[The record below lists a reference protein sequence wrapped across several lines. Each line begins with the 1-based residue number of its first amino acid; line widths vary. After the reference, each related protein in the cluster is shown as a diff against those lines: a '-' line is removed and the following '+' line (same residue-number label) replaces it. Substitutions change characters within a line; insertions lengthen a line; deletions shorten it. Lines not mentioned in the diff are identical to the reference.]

1 MTAVRERVARAWR
14 ATKIPDRD
22 LVIAV
27 VVAVLMP
34 PANLAA
40 GSHQAGYRRQDAIAV
55 VLLVAMAI
63 TLAFRRRYTVPALAL
78 VFGLEAIYFARG
90 YPNGPVWVPLVICY
104 FTATAYGYRVAAA
117 TTAVAGIGLFT
128 WLESR
133 IGPAHGISLV
143 GVLGLTAWL
152 LVILV
157 IGEAVRI
164 RRERAATAA
173 RAQEVADRAQ
183 ITQER
188 LRIAREL
195 HDSLGHY
202 LSVISVQSAVALNL
216 NPDLPEQART
226 ALVAVKDAS
235 REGLRELRSALDQL
249 RADGEPA
256 PLSPT
261 LTLGKLDELIARTG
275 AAGLTVRA
283 RTEGEVRPLPFGVDV
298 AAYRIVQEALTNVT
312 RHAGPASAD
321 VTVRYAPA
329 EVTVQVDDDGHGAAA
344 GGPASGQ
351 NGNGVGSGIAGMRE
365 RVAALGGELYAGPR
379 PDGAGFRV
387 WARLPLGGSA

>member
-1 MTAVRERVARAWR
+1 MAA
-14 ATKIPDRD
+14 
-22 LVIAV
+22 
-27 VVAVLMP
+27 VVAVVMP

-40 GSHQAGYRRQDAIAV
+40 GSHQAGYRHQDAIAV
-55 VLLVAMAI
+55 ILLVAMAVA
-63 TLAFRRRYTVPALAL
+63 LAFRRRYTVPALAV
-78 VFGLEAIYFARG
+78 VFGLDAIYFARG
-90 YPNGPVWVPLVICY
+90 YPNGPVCVPLVICY

-117 TTAVAGIGLFT
+117 TTAVSGIALFS

-133 IGPAHGISLV
+133 IGPAHGISLG
-143 GVLGLTAWL
+143 GVLGLAAWL

-216 NPDLPEQART
+216 NPDLPEQARS

-235 REGLRELRSALDQL
+235 RDGLRELRSALDEL

-261 LTLGKLDELIARTG
+261 LTLAKLDELIARTG

-283 RTEGEVRPLPFGVDV
+283 TTEGEVRPLPFGVDV

-329 EVTVQVDDDGHGAAA
+329 EVTVQVDDDGTGGS

-351 NGNGVGSGIAGMRE
+351 NGKRAGSGIAGMR
-365 RVAALGGELYAGPR
+365 
-379 PDGAGFRV
+379 
-387 WARLPLGGSA
+387 